1 MYEIKV
7 DLSDPS
13 KVYIWEDNEHTHQ
26 MVATIHNSMELA
38 RDIVKRLNRESCE
51 LPHCYCEKGL
61 YK

>member
-7 DLSDPS
+7 DLSDPR
-13 KVYIWEDNEHTHQ
+13 KVYIWEDSEHTHK

-38 RDIVKRLNRESCE
+38 REMVDWLNANSETMFE
-51 LPHCYCEKGL
+51 DL